1 MKIAIVVENGVVEK
15 IFTDSEEEQIEVE
28 IIDMDSE
35 YCEYDELVEMN
46 DKIEDYSH
54 TMREL

>member
-1 MKIAIVVENGVVEK
+1 MKIVVVVENGVVEK

-46 DKIEDYSH
+46 DRIDDYSH